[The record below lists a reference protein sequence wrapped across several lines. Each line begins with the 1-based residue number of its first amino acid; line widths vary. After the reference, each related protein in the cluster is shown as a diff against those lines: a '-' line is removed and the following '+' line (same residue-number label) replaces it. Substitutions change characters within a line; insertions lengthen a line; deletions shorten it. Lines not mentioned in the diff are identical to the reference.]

1 MVCPCGRQVDTK
13 PSLQVIAD
21 GLPSIQQ
28 TWKWN
33 MAPWKMLFL
42 YEQAAGCTNH
52 VTMMASGRVAPP
64 VPPVHCTPQARNVGA
79 VMEGQW
85 GGGMRRIFFWG
96 GRVLCGYQCL
106 DLGSGPFSV
115 KSDCQLTKCV
125 VTSAR
130 RKVI

>member
-42 YEQAAGCTNH
+42 YEQAAGWYEPCNH
-52 VTMMASGRVAPP
+52 DGFREGSSSRPSRPLHPTS
-64 VPPVHCTPQARNVGA
+64 PQRGSCYGGA
-79 VMEGQW
+79 V
-85 GGGMRRIFFWG
+85 GGG
-96 GRVLCGYQCL
+96 
-106 DLGSGPFSV
+106 
-115 KSDCQLTKCV
+115 
-125 VTSAR
+125 A
-130 RKVI
+130 